1 MYHLH
6 SDTAEC
12 LGGLASGTLV
22 DHFSVLRGGPEP
34 VFSGGGV
41 GWEQNPVNGGPNI
54 SSDSCWSEERCPW
67 PQ

>member
-34 VFSGGGV
+34 VEPSEMVVQILVLIHAGV
-41 GWEQNPVNGGPNI
+41 RRGAHGL
-54 SSDSCWSEERCPW
+54 SE
-67 PQ
+67 